1 MANILAIETSSDACS
16 LSLSFN
22 DDDFHFHEILPKQ
35 HTERLL
41 IEIKALLEQA
51 NAQLQ
56 DLNAI
61 AVGCGPGSFTGIRL
75 ACSIAQGLA
84 FSNDLKA
91 IQVSSLEVLARNL
104 NTQLGADRIVSIV
117 DARMQ
122 QLYIGEF
129 LYSKERLV
137 TSDTFVIPI
146 GEFKL
151 PAYAENT
158 FFVGDG
164 CNLIKHQLK
173 KISKNIFFNLPLAS
187 DLLSIA
193 KDKYINEEL
202 LEPAE
207 LLPIYLFG
215 EDQWKKAK

>member
-41 IEIKALLEQA
+41 IEIKALLELA
-51 NAQLQ
+51 NARLQ

-84 FSNDLKA
+84 FSNDLKT
-91 IQVSSLEVLARNL
+91 IQVSSLEVLARNI
-104 NTQLGADRIVSIV
+104 NTQLGAERIVSII

-122 QLYIGEF
+122 QLYVGEF
-129 LYSKERLV
+129 LYSEGVLV
-137 TSDTFVIPI
+137 TSDTFVIPVE
-146 GEFKL
+146 EFKL
-151 PAYAENT
+151 SAYEENT

-164 CNLIKHQLK
+164 CDLIENQLK
-173 KISKNIFFNLPLAS
+173 EISNNIFLHLPFAL

-193 KDKYINEEL
+193 KDKYIKNEL

-215 EDQWKKAK
+215 EDQWKKTK

>member
-22 DDDFHFHEILPKQ
+22 DYDFHFHEILPKQ
-35 HTERLL
+35 RTERLL
-41 IEIKALLEQA
+41 IEIKALLEEA

-91 IQVSSLEVLARNL
+91 IQVSSLEVLARNI

-164 CNLIKHQLK
+164 CNLIEHQLK

>member
-1 MANILAIETSSDACS
+1 MENILAIETSSDACS

-75 ACSIAQGLA
+75 ACSIGQGLA

-91 IQVSSLEVLARNL
+91 IRVSSLEVLARNI
-104 NTQLGADRIVSIV
+104 NTRLGADRIVSIV

-122 QLYIGEF
+122 QLYVGEF

-146 GEFKL
+146 EEFKL
-151 PAYAENT
+151 PTYKENT

-164 CNLIKHQLK
+164 CNLIENQLK
-173 KISKNIFFNLPLAS
+173 KISKNIFLNLPLAS

-215 EDQWKKAK
+215 EDQWKKA

>member
-41 IEIKALLEQA
+41 IEIKALLALA

-84 FSNDLKA
+84 FSNDLKT
-91 IQVSSLEVLARNL
+91 IQVSSLEVLARNI
-104 NTQLGADRIVSIV
+104 NTQFGADRIVSVV

-122 QLYIGEF
+122 QLYVGEF
-129 LYSKERLV
+129 LYSEGVLV

-146 GEFKL
+146 EEFKL
-151 PAYAENT
+151 SAYEENT

-164 CNLIKHQLK
+164 CNLVENQLK
-173 KISKNIFFNLPLAS
+173 EISKNIFLNLPFAL

-193 KDKYINEEL
+193 KDKYIKNEL

-215 EDQWKKAK
+215 EDQWKKTK

>member
-1 MANILAIETSSDACS
+1 MENILAIETSSDACS

-75 ACSIAQGLA
+75 ACSIGQGLA

-91 IQVSSLEVLARNL
+91 IRVSSLEVLARNI

-122 QLYIGEF
+122 QLYVGEF

-146 GEFKL
+146 EEFKL
-151 PAYAENT
+151 PTYKENT

-164 CNLIKHQLK
+164 CNLIENQLK
-173 KISKNIFFNLPLAS
+173 KISKNIFLNLPSAS

-215 EDQWKKAK
+215 EDQWKKA

>member
-22 DDDFHFHEILPKQ
+22 NDDFHFHEILPKQ

-41 IEIKALLEQA
+41 VEIKDLLELA
-51 NAQLQ
+51 NAKLQ

-84 FSNDLKA
+84 FSNDLKT
-91 IQVSSLEVLARNL
+91 IQVSSLEVLARNI
-104 NTQLGADRIVSIV
+104 NTQLGADRVVSIV

-122 QLYIGEF
+122 QLYVGEF

-146 GEFKL
+146 EEFKL
-151 PAYAENT
+151 SAYEENT

-164 CNLIKHQLK
+164 CNLIEHQLK

-193 KDKYINEEL
+193 KDRYINEEL

-215 EDQWKKAK
+215 EDHWKKAK

>member
-1 MANILAIETSSDACS
+1 MENILAIETSSDACS

-41 IEIKALLEQA
+41 IEIKVLLELA

-91 IQVSSLEVLARNL
+91 IQVSSLEVLARNI
-104 NTQLGADRIVSIV
+104 NTQLGADRVVSIV

-146 GEFKL
+146 EEFKL
-151 PAYAENT
+151 PAYEENT

-164 CNLIKHQLK
+164 CNLIKNQLK
-173 KISKNIFFNLPLAS
+173 EISKNIFLNLPLAS

-215 EDQWKKAK
+215 EDQWKKA

>member
-1 MANILAIETSSDACS
+1 MENILAIETSSDACS

-75 ACSIAQGLA
+75 ACSIGQGLA
-84 FSNDLKA
+84 FSNDLKT
-91 IQVSSLEVLARNL
+91 IRVSSLEVLARNI
-104 NTQLGADRIVSIV
+104 NTRLGADRIVSIV

-122 QLYIGEF
+122 QLYVGEF

-146 GEFKL
+146 EEFKL
-151 PAYAENT
+151 PTYKENT

-164 CNLIKHQLK
+164 CNLIENQLK
-173 KISKNIFFNLPLAS
+173 KISKNIFLNLPSAS

-215 EDQWKKAK
+215 EDQWKKA

>member
-41 IEIKALLEQA
+41 IEIKALLALA

-84 FSNDLKA
+84 FSNDLKT
-91 IQVSSLEVLARNL
+91 IQVSSLEVLARNI
-104 NTQLGADRIVSIV
+104 NTQFGADRIVSVV

-122 QLYIGEF
+122 QLYVGEF
-129 LYSKERLV
+129 LYSEGVLV

-146 GEFKL
+146 EEFKL
-151 PAYAENT
+151 SAYEENT
-158 FFVGDG
+158 YFVGDG
-164 CNLIKHQLK
+164 CDLIENRLK
-173 KISKNIFFNLPLAS
+173 EISNNIFLNLPFAL

-193 KDKYINEEL
+193 KDKYIKNEL
-202 LEPAE
+202 LEPAK

-215 EDQWKKAK
+215 EDQWKKTK

>member
-22 DDDFHFHEILPKQ
+22 DDDFHFHKILPKQ

-41 IEIKALLEQA
+41 IEIKALLELA

-84 FSNDLKA
+84 FSNDLKT
-91 IQVSSLEVLARNL
+91 IQVSSLEVLARNI

-122 QLYIGEF
+122 QLYVGEF
-129 LYSKERLV
+129 LYSKDALV
-137 TSDTFVIPI
+137 TSDTFVIPVE
-146 GEFKL
+146 EFKL
-151 PAYAENT
+151 SAYEENT

-164 CNLIKHQLK
+164 CDLIENRLK
-173 KISKNIFFNLPLAS
+173 ETSKNIFFNLPMAS

-193 KDKYINEEL
+193 KDKYINNEL

>member
-41 IEIKALLEQA
+41 IEIKALLALA

-84 FSNDLKA
+84 FSNDLKT
-91 IQVSSLEVLARNL
+91 IQVSSLEVLARNI
-104 NTQLGADRIVSIV
+104 NTQFGADRIVSVV

-122 QLYIGEF
+122 QLYVGEF
-129 LYSKERLV
+129 LYSEGVLV
-137 TSDTFVIPI
+137 TSDTFVIPVE
-146 GEFKL
+146 EFKL
-151 PAYAENT
+151 SAYEENT

-164 CNLIKHQLK
+164 CDLIENRLK
-173 KISKNIFFNLPLAS
+173 EISNNIFLNLPFAL

-193 KDKYINEEL
+193 KDKYIKNEL
-202 LEPAE
+202 LEPAK

-215 EDQWKKAK
+215 EDQWKKTK

>member
-1 MANILAIETSSDACS
+1 MENILAIETSSDACS

-75 ACSIAQGLA
+75 ACSIGQGLA

-91 IQVSSLEVLARNL
+91 IRVSSLEVLARNI
-104 NTQLGADRIVSIV
+104 NTRLGADRIVSIV

-122 QLYIGEF
+122 QLYVGEF

-146 GEFKL
+146 EEFKL
-151 PAYAENT
+151 PTYKENT

-164 CNLIKHQLK
+164 CNLIENQLK
-173 KISKNIFFNLPLAS
+173 KISKNIFLNLPSAS

-215 EDQWKKAK
+215 EDQWKKA

>member
-41 IEIKALLEQA
+41 IEIKALLALA

-84 FSNDLKA
+84 FSNDLKT
-91 IQVSSLEVLARNL
+91 IQVSSLEVLARNI
-104 NTQLGADRIVSIV
+104 NTQFGADHIVSVV

-122 QLYIGEF
+122 QLYVGEF
-129 LYSKERLV
+129 LYSEGVLV
-137 TSDTFVIPI
+137 TSDTFVIPVE
-146 GEFKL
+146 EFKL
-151 PAYAENT
+151 SAYEENT

-164 CNLIKHQLK
+164 CDLIENQLK
-173 KISKNIFFNLPLAS
+173 EISKNIFLNLPFAL

-193 KDKYINEEL
+193 KDKYIKNEL
-202 LEPAE
+202 LEPAK

-215 EDQWKKAK
+215 EDQWKKTK